1 MRRRNEVQTENEIGA
16 ELKVDQLQ
24 KRKVYVLQKAGR
36 PATTMWCSDVNLKDS
51 LVLFWA
57 GSIFTT
63 LILFVQLDGTMQ
75 DDSGAK
81 IAVHEYLGEV

>member
-1 MRRRNEVQTENEIGA
+1 MQPEDEIGK
-16 ELKVDQLQ
+16 ELKADQLV
-24 KRKVYVLQKAGR
+24 KRTVYVLMKAGR
-36 PATTMWCSDVNLKDS
+36 PAATMWCSDVNLKDD

-63 LILFVQLDGTMQ
+63 LILFIQPDGTMQ

-81 IAVHEYLGEV
+81 FAIHEYLGEV